1 MDNGKLALA
10 GLLGRCPAMER
21 VRRDVELLGP
31 SDVRVHVFGES
42 GTGKEGVA
50 KALHAA
56 SPRAGRRLVPVN
68 VAGLNDELLVGE
80 LFGHAR
86 GAYTGAVAARDGYV
100 AEADGSTLFIDE
112 VGEMSSLAQVRLL
125 RFLENGEYQ
134 RLGETA
140 TRRAD
145 VRVISATNVDLAR
158 RVREGRFRLD
168 LWFRLKGE
176 ILVLPPLRDRGDD
189 VLLLARHFL
198 RTHAAARGVPPPVLS
213 PAAEAALL
221 AHAWPGNV
229 RELQNEMR
237 LLVVRVEGRPVAA
250 EDLSD
255 DIRRRPARRPGTLKA
270 AVERH
275 AAEIV
280 QQVLER
286 HGGNLSRAAAE
297 LGMTRQGLWAR
308 VRRLG
313 PAGEGA

>member
-1 MDNGKLALA
+1 MENGKLALA
-10 GLLGRCPAMER
+10 GLLGRCPALER
-21 VRRDVELLGP
+21 LRRNVELLGP

-50 KALHAA
+50 LALHEA
-56 SPRAGRRLVPVN
+56 SPRARRRLVPVN
-68 VAGLNDELLVGE
+68 VAGWSDELLVGE

-86 GAYTGAVAARDGYV
+86 GAFTGAVAARDGHV

-112 VGEMSSLAQVRLL
+112 VGEMSSLAQVPHL

-134 RLGETA
+134 RLGETV

-145 VRVISATNVDLAR
+145 VRIVSATNVNLAR

-168 LWFRLKGE
+168 LWFRLKGH
-176 ILVLPPLRDRGDD
+176 ILVLPPLRERGED

-213 PAAEAALL
+213 REAEAALL

-229 RELQNEMR
+229 RELQSEMR
-237 LLVVRVEGRPVAA
+237 LLVVRVAGRPIAA

-255 DIRRRPARRPGTLKA
+255 DVRGHPARRTGTLKA

-286 HGGNLSRAAAE
+286 HGGNVSRAAAE

-313 PAGEGA
+313 LASDSA